1 MNAKMLLRA
10 VVFLLMLFVVLY
22 TGMHN
27 THRIDFYFP
36 VVLTKKAVAPA
47 ALIFFAVFA
56 LGVLAGMALNAG
68 TSSNAGGGRKRD

>member
-1 MNAKMLLRA
+1 MNTKMLLRA
-10 VVFLLMLFVVLY
+10 SVFLLLLFVVLY

-36 VVLTKKAVAPA
+36 VPFARKLAQPA
-47 ALIFFAVFA
+47 ALIFFALFA

-68 TSSNAGGGRKRD
+68 SRDAPVAKKRG

>member
-10 VVFLLMLFVVLY
+10 AVFLLMLFVVLY

-36 VVLTKKAVAPA
+36 LVLAKKAVAPA

-56 LGVLAGMALNAG
+56 LGVLAGMAL
-68 TSSNAGGGRKRD
+68 SSGHSSAPGSGRKRD

>member
-10 VVFLLMLFVVLY
+10 FVFLLMLFVVLY

-36 VVLTKKAVAPA
+36 IVLTKKAVAPA

-68 TSSNAGGGRKRD
+68 GTSGGSAGRKRE

>member
-10 VVFLLMLFVVLY
+10 AVFLLMLFVVLY

-27 THRIDFYFP
+27 THRVDFYFP
-36 VVLTKKAVAPA
+36 IILAKKAVAPA

-56 LGVLAGMALNAG
+56 LGVFAGMALNTGPSAG
-68 TSSNAGGGRKRD
+68 AGSSRKRD